1 MARKEK
7 LQPLI
12 PRDEEMANSWIRQML
27 FLQKTISKIKQDYA
41 EETEKYKRTL
51 LPVQRTMMEC
61 FLGLFIFYRKNQK
74 ELTNGK
80 TKIATLLSGKIGTYL
95 SKPEVRVKKTKR
107 VIELISAMGTK
118 FAQRFL
124 REKTTIG
131 LDKDAIRKS
140 SGELLTN
147 AEIAKL
153 VKVIQREWFKVEP
166 DGGEM
171 ISEEIEKLEK
181 LI

>member
-1 MARKEK
+1 MKKEK
-7 LQPLI
+7 FQLVVPKDKVEANALI
-12 PRDEEMANSWIRQML
+12 RGMESN
-27 FLQKTISKIKQDYA
+27 QKLMKSIEQEYADATKRYKWRVESVQTTIL
-41 EETEKYKRTL
+41 KR
-51 LPVQRTMMEC
+51 
-61 FLGLFIFYRKNQK
+61 FLGLYLFYQKNRK
-74 ELTNGK
+74 ELTDGK
-80 TKIATLLSGKIGTYL
+80 TKIATLLSGKIGTFL
-95 SKPEVRVKKTKR
+95 SKPEVRVKKAKR

-124 REKTTIG
+124 REKTTIS

-153 VKVIQREWFKVEP
+153 VKVVQREWFKVEP
-166 DGGEM
+166 NGGEM
-171 ISEEIEKLEK
+171 VSEEIEKLEK

>member
-1 MARKEK
+1 MKKEK
-7 LQPLI
+7 IQLVVPKNEVEANTLI
-12 PRDEEMANSWIRQML
+12 RLIESNQKLMQGIEQEYADATKKYKWRIKSVQTTILKRFLEL
-27 FLQKTISKIKQDYA
+27 FL
-41 EETEKYKRTL
+41 
-51 LPVQRTMMEC
+51 
-61 FLGLFIFYRKNQK
+61 FYRKNQK
-74 ELTNGK
+74 ELTDGK
-80 TKIATLLSGKIGTYL
+80 TKIATLLSGKIGTFL

-118 FAQRFL
+118 LAQRFL
-124 REKTTIG
+124 REKTTIS

-140 SGELLTN
+140 FGELLAN

>member
-1 MARKEK
+1 MKKEK
-7 LQPLI
+7 IQPLI
-12 PRDEEMANSWIRQML
+12 PGDEEMADAQLKNIRV
-27 FLQKTISKIKQDYA
+27 LQRLISTIEQDYVEA
-41 EETEKYKRTL
+41 TEKYKKKL
-51 LPVQRTMMEC
+51 LPIQRAMMEQ
-61 FLGLFIFYRKNQK
+61 FLGLFVFYKKNQK

-124 REKTTIG
+124 REKTTIS

-140 SGELLTN
+140 SGELFTN

-171 ISEEIEKLEK
+171 LSEEIEKLEK

>member
-1 MARKEK
+1 MAKKDKITPIIPEDEVRADAQIRHVRL
-7 LQPLI
+7 LQ
-12 PRDEEMANSWIRQML
+12 R
-27 FLQKTISKIKQDYA
+27 TISTIEQDYA
-41 EETEKYKRTL
+41 EATESYKKRL
-51 LPVQRTMMEC
+51 LPVQRVMIQC
-61 FLGLFIFYRKNQK
+61 FLGLFVFYRKNQK
-74 ELTNGK
+74 ELTDGK

-95 SKPEVRVKKTKR
+95 SKPEVRVKKIKR

-124 REKTTIG
+124 REKTTIS
-131 LDKDAIRKS
+131 LDRDAIRKS

-153 VKVIQREWFKVEP
+153 VKVVQQEWFKVEP

-171 ISEEIEKLEK
+171 VSQEIEKLEQ